1 MNTTTNTTLTVFYND
16 EYVLDKGVET
26 RTKARP
32 LARMITEGE
41 IPGVTL
47 KSPQSVTREQLVQ
60 IHEAQ
65 YLDRLWG
72 KDPQFLASILAS
84 TGGVLEALDQ
94 ALIDGASGTLSSGL
108 HHAKP
113 GHEHGLCYIN
123 GLALVA
129 LEAINKHGL
138 CDICILDL
146 DAHCGGGTFALVGNN
161 PKVRIVDVSVD
172 SFDSWKSS
180 ESRHHLTLVNDS
192 SVYLDEVKK
201 ALNLLEGT
209 DFLVYNAGMDPF
221 EDCETGGMHGITR
234 EVLEERERL
243 VAQWCI
249 YTKTPA
255 LFVLAG
261 GYGGKKLDL
270 EGVAR
275 LHLPTIRE
283 FQRIIQYWLF

>member
-41 IPGVTL
+41 VPEVTL

-65 YLDRLWG
+65 YLDRLWA

-84 TGGVLEALDQ
+84 TGGVLAALDQ

-138 CDICILDL
+138 CDVCILDL

-180 ESRHHLTLVNDS
+180 ESRHHLALVNDS
-192 SVYLDEVKK
+192 SVYLDEVKQ
-201 ALNLLEGT
+201 ALTLLEGT

-221 EDCETGGMHGITR
+221 EDCETGGMRGITR
-234 EVLEERERL
+234 EILEERERL

-249 YTKTPA
+249 DTKTPA

-261 GYGGKKLDL
+261 GYGGKNLDL

-283 FQRIIQYWLF
+283 FQRIIVS

>member
-41 IPGVTL
+41 VPGVTL

-65 YLDRLWG
+65 YLDRLWA

-84 TGGVLEALDQ
+84 TGGVLAALDQ
-94 ALIDGASGTLSSGL
+94 AVIDGASGTLSSGL
-108 HHAKP
+108 HHAKT
-113 GHEHGLCYIN
+113 GHEYGLCYIN
-123 GLALVA
+123 GLALVT
-129 LEAINKHGL
+129 LVAINKHGL
-138 CDICILDL
+138 CDVCILDL

-180 ESRHHLTLVNDS
+180 QSRHHLTLVNDS
-192 SVYLDEVKK
+192 SVYLDEVKR
-201 ALNLLEGT
+201 ALTLLEGT
-209 DFLVYNAGMDPF
+209 DFLIYNAGMDPF

-249 YTKTPA
+249 DTKTPA

-261 GYGGKKLDL
+261 GYGGKNLDL

-283 FQRIIQYWLF
+283 FQRIIVS

>member
-1 MNTTTNTTLTVFYND
+1 MNTTTNTTLTIFYND

-32 LARMITEGE
+32 IARMITEGE
-41 IPGVTL
+41 VQGVTL

-65 YLDRLWG
+65 YLDRLWA

-84 TGGVLEALDQ
+84 TGGVLAALDQ

-201 ALNLLEGT
+201 ALTLLEGT

-249 YTKTPA
+249 DTKTPS

-283 FQRIIQYWLF
+283 FQRIIKS

>member
-1 MNTTTNTTLTVFYND
+1 M
-16 EYVLDKGVET
+16 
-26 RTKARP
+26 
-32 LARMITEGE
+32 
-41 IPGVTL
+41 
-47 KSPQSVTREQLVQ
+47 Q

-84 TGGVLEALDQ
+84 TGCVLAALDQ
-94 ALIDGASGTLSSGL
+94 AMIDGASGTLSSGL

-129 LEAINKHGL
+129 LVAISKYGL

-146 DAHCGGGTFALVGNN
+146 DAHCGGGTFQLVGSN

-180 ESRHHLTLVNDS
+180 ESRHHLELVNDP

-249 YTKTPA
+249 DTKTRA

-261 GYGGKKLDL
+261 GYGGKNLDL

-283 FQRIIQYWLF
+283 FQRIIVS

>member
-32 LARMITEGE
+32 IARMITEGE
-41 IPGVTL
+41 VPGVTL

-249 YTKTPA
+249 DTKTRA

-283 FQRIIQYWLF
+283 FQRIIVS

>member
-32 LARMITEGE
+32 IARMITEGE
-41 IPGVTL
+41 VPGVTL

-84 TGGVLEALDQ
+84 TGGVLAALDQ

-129 LEAINKHGL
+129 LEAISKYGL

-249 YTKTPA
+249 DTKTRA

-261 GYGGKKLDL
+261 GYGGKNLDL

-283 FQRIIQYWLF
+283 FQRIIVS

>member
-1 MNTTTNTTLTVFYND
+1 MNTTTNTTLTVFYKD
-16 EYVLDKGVET
+16 EYVNPNDAET
-26 RTKARP
+26 RTKAEP
-32 LARMITEGE
+32 LARMIEQDE
-41 IPGVTL
+41 VPGVTL

-84 TGGVLEALDQ
+84 TGGVLAALDQ
-94 ALIDGASGTLSSGL
+94 AMIDGASGTLSSGL

-129 LEAINKHGL
+129 LEAISKYGL

-146 DAHCGGGTFALVGNN
+146 DAHCGGGTFELVGSN

-180 ESRHHLTLVNDS
+180 ESRHHLKLVNDS
-192 SVYLDEVKK
+192 SVYLDAVKK
-201 ALNLLEGT
+201 ALTLLEGT

-249 YTKTPA
+249 DTKTPA

-283 FQRIIQYWLF
+283 FQRIIKS

>member
-16 EYVLDKGVET
+16 EYVLDNGVET

-32 LARMITEGE
+32 IARMITEGE
-41 IPGVTL
+41 VSGVTL

-65 YLDRLWG
+65 YLDRLWA

-84 TGGVLEALDQ
+84 TGGVLAALDQ

-138 CDICILDL
+138 CDVCILDL

-201 ALNLLEGT
+201 ALTLLEGT

-221 EDCETGGMHGITR
+221 EDCETGGMQGITR

-249 YTKTPA
+249 DTKTPA

-261 GYGGKKLDL
+261 GYGGKNLDL

-283 FQRIIQYWLF
+283 FQRIIVS

>member
-32 LARMITEGE
+32 IARMITEGE
-41 IPGVTL
+41 VPGVTL

-84 TGGVLEALDQ
+84 TGGVLAALDQ
-94 ALIDGASGTLSSGL
+94 AMIDGASGTLSSGL

-129 LEAINKHGL
+129 LVAISKYGL
-138 CDICILDL
+138 C
-146 DAHCGGGTFALVGNN
+146 
-161 PKVRIVDVSVD
+161 
-172 SFDSWKSS
+172 FDSWKST
-180 ESRHHLTLVNDS
+180 ESRHHLTLVNDPS
-192 SVYLDEVKK
+192 KYLDEVKQ
-201 ALNLLEGT
+201 ALTLLEGT
-209 DFLVYNAGMDPF
+209 DFLIYNAGMDPF
-221 EDCETGGMHGITR
+221 EDCETGGMRGITR

-249 YTKTPA
+249 DTKTPA

-283 FQRIIQYWLF
+283 FQRIIVS

>member
-32 LARMITEGE
+32 IARMITEGE
-41 IPGVTL
+41 VPGVTL

-84 TGGVLEALDQ
+84 TGGVLAALDQ
-94 ALIDGASGTLSSGL
+94 AMIDGASGTLSSGL

-129 LEAINKHGL
+129 LEAISKYGL

-172 SFDSWKSS
+172 SFDSWKST
-180 ESRHHLTLVNDS
+180 ESRHHLTLVNDPS
-192 SVYLDEVKK
+192 KYLDEVKQ
-201 ALNLLEGT
+201 ALTLLEGT
-209 DFLVYNAGMDPF
+209 DFLIYNAGMDPF
-221 EDCETGGMHGITR
+221 EDCETGGMRGITR

-249 YTKTPA
+249 DTKTPA

-283 FQRIIQYWLF
+283 FQRIIVS

>member
-32 LARMITEGE
+32 IARMITEGE
-41 IPGVTL
+41 VPGVTL
-47 KSPQSVTREQLVQ
+47 MSPQSVTREQLVQ

-65 YLDRLWG
+65 YLDRLWA
-72 KDPQFLASILAS
+72 KDPQVLASILAS
-84 TGGVLEALDQ
+84 TGGVLAALDQ

-129 LEAINKHGL
+129 LEAISKYGL

-201 ALNLLEGT
+201 ALTLLEGT
-209 DFLVYNAGMDPF
+209 NFLIYNAGMDPF

-249 YTKTPA
+249 DTKTPA

-261 GYGGKKLDL
+261 GYGGKNLDL

-283 FQRIIQYWLF
+283 FQRIIVS

>member
-41 IPGVTL
+41 VPGVTL
-47 KSPQSVTREQLVQ
+47 KSPQSVSREQLEQ

-65 YLDRLWG
+65 YLDRLWA

-84 TGGVLEALDQ
+84 TGGVLAALDQ
-94 ALIDGASGTLSSGL
+94 AVIDGASGTLSSGL

-129 LEAINKHGL
+129 LEAISKYGL

-172 SFDSWKSS
+172 SFDSWKSF

-201 ALNLLEGT
+201 ALTLLEGT

-221 EDCETGGMHGITR
+221 EDCDTGGMCGITR

-249 YTKTPA
+249 DTKTPA
-255 LFVLAG
+255 LFVLSG
-261 GYGGKKLDL
+261 GYGGKNLDL

-283 FQRIIQYWLF
+283 FQRIIVS

>member
-41 IPGVTL
+41 VPGVTL
-47 KSPQSVTREQLVQ
+47 KSPQSVTREQLLQ
-60 IHEAQ
+60 IHDAR
-65 YLDRLWG
+65 YLDELWG

-84 TGGVLEALDQ
+84 TGGVLAALDQ
-94 ALIDGASGTLSSGL
+94 AMVDGASGTLSSGL
-108 HHAKP
+108 HHAQR
-113 GHEHGLCYIN
+113 GADNGLCYLN

-138 CDICILDL
+138 CNICILDL
-146 DAHCGGGTFALVGNN
+146 DAHCGGGTFQLIGNN

-180 ESRHHLTLVNDS
+180 ELRHHLTLVNDS

-201 ALNLLEGT
+201 ALTLLEGT

-221 EDCETGGMHGITR
+221 EDCETGGMRGITR

-249 YTKTPA
+249 DTKTPA

-261 GYGGKKLDL
+261 GYGGKNLDL

-283 FQRIIQYWLF
+283 FQRIIVS

>member
-41 IPGVTL
+41 VPGVTL
-47 KSPQSVTREQLVQ
+47 KSPQSVSREQLVQ

-65 YLDRLWG
+65 YLDRLWA

-84 TGGVLEALDQ
+84 TGGVLAALDQ

-113 GHEHGLCYIN
+113 GHEYGLCYIN

-138 CDICILDL
+138 CDVCILDL

-201 ALNLLEGT
+201 ALTLLEGT

-243 VAQWCI
+243 VAQWCVD
-249 YTKTPA
+249 TKTPA

-261 GYGGKKLDL
+261 GYGGKNLDL

-283 FQRIIQYWLF
+283 FQRIIVS

>member
-1 MNTTTNTTLTVFYND
+1 MNTATNTTLTVFYND

-32 LARMITEGE
+32 IARMITEGE
-41 IPGVTL
+41 VPGVTL

-65 YLDRLWG
+65 YLDRLWA

-84 TGGVLEALDQ
+84 TGGVLAALDQ

-129 LEAINKHGL
+129 LEAISKYGL

-201 ALNLLEGT
+201 ALTLLEGT

-249 YTKTPA
+249 DTKTPA

-283 FQRIIQYWLF
+283 FQRIIVS

>member
-1 MNTTTNTTLTVFYND
+1 M
-16 EYVLDKGVET
+16 
-26 RTKARP
+26 
-32 LARMITEGE
+32 
-41 IPGVTL
+41 
-47 KSPQSVTREQLVQ
+47 
-60 IHEAQ
+60 
-65 YLDRLWG
+65 
-72 KDPQFLASILAS
+72 
-84 TGGVLEALDQ
+84 
-94 ALIDGASGTLSSGL
+94 IDGASGTLSSGL

-129 LEAINKHGL
+129 LEAISKYGL

-180 ESRHHLTLVNDS
+180 ESRHHLALVNDS
-192 SVYLDEVKK
+192 SVYLDEVKQ
-201 ALNLLEGT
+201 ALTLLEGT

-249 YTKTPA
+249 DTKTPA
-255 LFVLAG
+255 LFTLAG
-261 GYGGKKLDL
+261 GYTGRNLDL

-283 FQRIIQYWLF
+283 FQRIIVS

>member
-32 LARMITEGE
+32 IARMITEGE
-41 IPGVTL
+41 VQGVTL

-65 YLDRLWG
+65 YLDRLWA

-84 TGGVLEALDQ
+84 TGGVLAALDQ
-94 ALIDGASGTLSSGL
+94 AMIDGASGTLSSGL

-129 LEAINKHGL
+129 LEAISKYGL

-201 ALNLLEGT
+201 ALTLLEGT

-249 YTKTPA
+249 DTKTPA

-283 FQRIIQYWLF
+283 FQRIIVS

>member
-16 EYVLDKGVET
+16 EYVLDEGVET

-32 LARMITEGE
+32 IARMITEGE
-41 IPGVTL
+41 VPGVTL
-47 KSPQSVTREQLVQ
+47 KSPQSVTREQLLQ

-65 YLDRLWG
+65 YLDRLWA
-72 KDPQFLASILAS
+72 KDPRFLASILAS
-84 TGGVLEALDQ
+84 TGGVLAALDQ

-138 CDICILDL
+138 CDVCILDL
-146 DAHCGGGTFALVGNN
+146 DAHCGGGTFALIGNN

-172 SFDSWKSS
+172 SFDSWKST

-192 SVYLDEVKK
+192 SEYLDEVKK
-201 ALNLLEGT
+201 ALTHLEGI

-221 EDCETGGMHGITR
+221 EDCETGGMRGITR

-249 YTKTPA
+249 DTKTPA

-261 GYGGKKLDL
+261 GYGGKNLDL

-283 FQRIIQYWLF
+283 FQRIIVS

>member
-26 RTKARP
+26 RIKARP
-32 LARMITEGE
+32 IARMITEGE
-41 IPGVTL
+41 VPGVTL

-65 YLDRLWG
+65 YLDRLWA

-84 TGGVLEALDQ
+84 TGGVLAALDQ

-129 LEAINKHGL
+129 LEAISKYGL

-146 DAHCGGGTFALVGNN
+146 DAHCGGGTFELVGSN

-180 ESRHHLTLVNDS
+180 ESRHHLKLVNDS

-201 ALNLLEGT
+201 ALTHLEGIE
-209 DFLVYNAGMDPF
+209 FLVYNAGMDPF
-221 EDCETGGMHGITR
+221 EDCGIGGMHSITR

-249 YTKTPA
+249 DTKTPA

-283 FQRIIQYWLF
+283 FQRIIKS

>member
-32 LARMITEGE
+32 IARMITEGE
-41 IPGVTL
+41 VPGVTL

-84 TGGVLEALDQ
+84 TGGVLAALDQ

-138 CDICILDL
+138 CDVCILDL

-249 YTKTPA
+249 DTKTRA

-283 FQRIIQYWLF
+283 FQRIIVS